1 MKNIAIFASGNGS
14 NAENIINYFADNEQ
28 INIKLIL
35 ANNKNA
41 YVIQRAKNH
50 NINCVI
56 VSKNEYKKAD
66 YVLDIM
72 KSNSIDAII
81 LAGFLW
87 LIPESLI
94 DYYTDRIVNIHPA
107 LLPKYGGKGMYGMNV
122 HRAVIKHGEK
132 ESGITIHKVN
142 KEYDKGEIIF
152 NAKCKINSND
162 TAETLAEKVHEL
174 EYKYF
179 PKVIE
184 EWLARLEKA

>member
-14 NAENIINYFADNEQ
+14 NAENIINYFADNKQ

-56 VSKNEYKKAD
+56 VSRKEYEKSD

-72 KSNSIDAII
+72 KSNAIDAII

-122 HRAVIKHGEK
+122 HRAVIEHGEK

-152 NAKCKINSND
+152 NAKCKINSDD

-174 EYKYF
+174 EYTYF

-184 EWLARLEKA
+184 EWLERLGKA